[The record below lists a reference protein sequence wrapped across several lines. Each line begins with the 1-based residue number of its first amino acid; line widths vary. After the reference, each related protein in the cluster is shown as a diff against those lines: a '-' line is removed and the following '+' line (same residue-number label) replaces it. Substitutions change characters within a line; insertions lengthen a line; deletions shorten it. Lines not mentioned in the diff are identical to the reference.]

1 MPRMARKSQFFIIAS
16 VVILLNL
23 IIISQQVIR
32 STFPVSE
39 RALDELALGT
49 DISGSVGG
57 ISASPPYLAKRDLQL
72 LGDYLKSASSWKFGS
87 SLCCEDSCD
96 CPSVNLGNFTGAQ
109 GEKAALRITSDKAS
123 VSASLVIR
131 SS

>member
-1 MPRMARKSQFFIIAS
+1 MKRKSQFFIIAS

-39 RALDELALGT
+39 RALDELAIGT
-49 DISGSVGG
+49 DLGKSISG
-57 ISASPPYLAKRDLQL
+57 ISSSPPYLAKRDLWL
-72 LGDYLKSASSWKFGS
+72 LGDYLKSASSWKFSS

-96 CPSVNLGNFTGAQ
+96 CPSVNLGNFTSAQ
-109 GEKAALRITSDKAS
+109 GEKAAIRISSDKAS
-123 VSASLVIR
+123 VAASLVIK

>member
-1 MPRMARKSQFFIIAS
+1 MARKSQFFIIAS

-39 RALDELALGT
+39 RALDELALGA
-49 DISGSVGG
+49 DLGVSVGG
-57 ISASPPYLAKRDLQL
+57 ISAVPPYLAKRDLRL
-72 LGDYLKSASSWKFGS
+72 LGDYLRSASSWKFSS

-96 CPSVNLGNFTGAQ
+96 CPSVNLGNFTSAQ
-109 GEKAALRITSDKAS
+109 GEKAAIRISSDKAS
-123 VSASLVIR
+123 VAASVVIR

>member
-1 MPRMARKSQFFIIAS
+1 MARKSQFFIIAS

-39 RALDELALGT
+39 RALDELALGK
-49 DISGSVGG
+49 DLGGSLGG
-57 ISASPPYLAKRDLQL
+57 ISASSPYLVKRDLLL
-72 LGDYLKSASSWKFGS
+72 LGDYLESASAWKFTS

-96 CPSVNLGNFTGAQ
+96 CPSVNLGNFTSAQ
-109 GEKAALRITSDKAS
+109 GEKAAVRISSDKAS
-123 VSASLVIR
+123 VSASLVIK
-131 SS
+131 SAG

>member
-1 MPRMARKSQFFIIAS
+1 MARKSQFFIIAS

-39 RALDELALGT
+39 RALDELAIGT
-49 DISGSVGG
+49 DMGRSVGG
-57 ISASPPYLAKRDLQL
+57 ISASPPYLAKRDLVL
-72 LGDYLKSASSWKFGS
+72 LGDYLRSASSWKFTS
-87 SLCCEDSCD
+87 SMCCEDSCD

-109 GEKAALRITSDKAS
+109 GEKAAIKISSDKAS
-123 VSASLVIR
+123 VAASVVIR